1 MPEVVYILL
10 PIDYVHDSQSS
21 LCILYCFFLS
31 AMPPKDIAPFSYT
44 YPTKNPLL
52 MIKYEI
58 STSCRWCFLS

>member
-44 YPTKNPLL
+44 YPTKKPSFND
-52 MIKYEI
+52 KV
-58 STSCRWCFLS
+58 